1 MRTLLWSYLGWHRF
15 PRELSLF
22 EVRQFFSLARSD
34 RQALRRRF
42 RSRAR
47 LGAALQLGFVRM
59 AGTTLEAFDH
69 LPREVLAHVAAVVPR
84 GAGTRNPASAV
95 SPPVDVV
102 RAPVMG
108 LRLHRLALARS
119 CDQALTDDGEVGPK
133 PSLAH
138 VAHNVHTPGI
148 YVDRLVKGGRYERR
162 IEKLTT
168 RPRPQQE

>member
-69 LPREVLAHVAAVVPR
+69 LPREVLAHVAR
-84 GAGTRNPASAV
+84 Q
-95 SPPVDVV
+95 
-102 RAPVMG
+102 
-108 LRLHRLALARS
+108 L
-119 CDQALTDDGEVGPK
+119 
-133 PSLAH
+133 SLAAPELATLRALYRRRSTLF
-138 VAHNVHTPGI
+138 AHQSWACAYTGLHWP
-148 YVDRLVKGGRYERR
+148 EAA
-162 IEKLTT
+162 T
-168 RPRPQQE
+168 RP